1 LTAHELRPGS
11 KTSKNAKNTR
21 NNYNFFL
28 IFVALV
34 PERDAVARDRND

>member
-1 LTAHELRPGS
+1 LTAHELRPG
-11 KTSKNAKNTR
+11 SKNAKNTR